1 MPPKDFAQTDTFVK
15 KFLARM
21 PPRTAETFNEAQ
33 LLELK
38 RVFHDRIDRRHT
50 VDMRISLPLLQRRF
64 YLVFLLGKD
73 KRLSQRVVNP
83 GVKSTN
89 RILLAILGLLL
100 ITSVL
105 GVLQKVNSLREIN
118 TLPNRGNKESGIG
131 NRE

>member
-1 MPPKDFAQTDTFVK
+1 MPPKDFAQTDPFVK
-15 KFLARM
+15 KFLAQM
-21 PPRTAETFNEAQ
+21 PPRTAATFNESQ

-50 VDMRISLPLLQRRF
+50 VDMRISFPLLQRRF

-89 RILLAILGLLL
+89 RILLAILGLVL

-105 GVLQKVNSLREIN
+105 GALQKVNSLWEIN
-118 TLPNRGNKESGIG
+118 TLPNKGNKELGIG
-131 NRE
+131 NWE